1 MKNKTT
7 FDHNFSARSRA
18 NSTTSTGRNQMSL
31 AAFIFLICSLVC
43 VSGCIGL
50 TGAPKT
56 PSSSQQSV
64 TGAASMS
71 VAPTAI
77 KFGSVALGS
86 TASQSVT
93 ITNDGS
99 TSITISKA
107 SATAAGVSVTGVS
120 FPLTIAPGN
129 RVSLDVVFAPKS
141 AGALS
146 GGVSIVSDAS
156 ATPDMVT
163 VSGTGMAASA
173 VLTMSTS
180 SLNFGS
186 VAIGKSSMLPVTLT
200 NSGNSNVTISKVG
213 VSGAGYSASGVS
225 AGLILA
231 PGQSATLDETFL
243 PVASGRFSGTVT
255 VVSNATN
262 SPATISASG
271 SGSTTAASHAIDLS
285 WTPSTS
291 TVEGYDVFRSEVSGG
306 PYAKLD
312 SSVVMA
318 TSFSDTSVQAGKTYY
333 YVVAAV
339 SSAGVESADSAQ
351 ASATVPTP

>member
-1 MKNKTT
+1 
-7 FDHNFSARSRA
+7 
-18 NSTTSTGRNQMSL
+18 MSL
-31 AAFIFLICSLVC
+31 AALILLICSLTA
-43 VSGCIGL
+43 VSGCIGV
-50 TGAPKT
+50 TGAPKVS
-56 PSSSQQSV
+56 SSSQQGTTS
-64 TGAASMS
+64 AASIS

-77 KFGSVALGS
+77 KFGSVPLGS

-93 ITNDGS
+93 ITNDGP

-107 SATAAGVSVTGVS
+107 SATAAGVTVTGVS
-120 FPLTIAPGN
+120 FPLTIAPGS
-129 RVSLDVVFAPKS
+129 RASLDVIFAPKS

-173 VLTMSTS
+173 LLTMSTS
-180 SLNFGS
+180 TLNFGS
-186 VAIGKSSMLPVTLT
+186 VAIGKSSMLGVTLT
-200 NSGNSNVTISKVG
+200 NAGNSNVTISKVG
-213 VSGAGYSASGVS
+213 VSGTGYSTSGVS
-225 AGLILA
+225 AGLILT

-243 PVASGRFSGTVT
+243 PVSSGGFSGTVT

-271 SGSTTAASHAIDLS
+271 SGSASVAHSIDLA
-285 WTPSTS
+285 WTASTS

-312 SSVVMA
+312 SSVVTS
-318 TSFSDTSVQAGKTYY
+318 TSFIDANVQSGKTYY